1 MANGVVA
8 VLGVPERQLL
18 VYLVSVAAPVAA
30 LAQVAGMPEVVDDL
44 GCGAFGDADPLG
56 DVPEADGWFG
66 GDDLEDVGV
75 VGYKPERM
83 ILLTGT

>member
-1 MANGVVA
+1 MLVA
-8 VLGVPERQLL
+8 FDRVLVAP
-18 VYLVSVAAPVAA
+18 SVAS
-30 LAQVAGMPEVVDDL
+30 LCQVAGLLEVVDDL
-44 GCGAFGDADPLG
+44 GCGALGDADALG
-56 DVPEADGWFG
+56 DVPKPDGWFG

>member
-1 MANGVVA
+1 M
-8 VLGVPERQLL
+8 GVPERQLS

-30 LAQVAGMPEVVDDL
+30 LAQVAGVLEVVDDL
-44 GCGAFGDADPLG
+44 GCGALSDADALG
-56 DVPEADGWFG
+56 DVPKPNRWFG